1 MKERWL
7 PVGVIAGVLFVI
19 NVVARWVAKGI
30 DDADKQSVAGLVA
43 LGVIGL
49 VFLVAAAYWGRTRP
63 IWRVVADLAAAGGVA
78 CLLSIFVG
86 PLLVGESPFAHGA
99 GAFFAQI
106 WVYAAVFAVGT
117 GLGLAGLVAFTA
129 DYRSKQLKAYAD
141 RTKATPRR
149 V

>member
-1 MKERWL
+1 
-7 PVGVIAGVLFVI
+7 VIAGVLFVV

-30 DDADKQSVAGLVA
+30 DDADTQVTAGFIA

-49 VFLVAAAYWGRTRP
+49 VFLAMAAYWGRTRP
-63 IWRVVADLAAAGGVA
+63 LARVVADLAAAGGFA
-78 CLLSIFVG
+78 CLLSILLG
-86 PLLVGESPFAHGA
+86 PVLAGESPFANGA

-106 WVYAAVFAVGT
+106 WVYAAVFAAGT
-117 GLGLAGLVAFTA
+117 GLGLVGLIAFTA

-141 RTKATPRR
+141 RAKANPRR

>member
-7 PVGVIAGVLFVI
+7 PVGAIAGVLFAV

-30 DDADKQSVAGLVA
+30 DDADKQSMAGFVA

-49 VFLVAAAYWGRTRP
+49 VFLVMAVRWGRTRP
-63 IWRVVADLAAAGGVA
+63 IARVVADLAAAGGVA
-78 CLLSIFVG
+78 CLLSIFLG
-86 PLLVGESPFAHGA
+86 PLLTWESPFANGA

-117 GLGLAGLVAFTA
+117 GLGLAGLVAFAA
-129 DYRSKQLKAYAD
+129 DYRSKQLKSFAE
-141 RTKATPRR
+141 RSKAHPRR

>member
-30 DDADKQSVAGLVA
+30 DDADEQSLAGFVT

-49 VFLVAAAYWGRTRP
+49 VFLGAAVYWGRTRP
-63 IWRVVADLAAAGGVA
+63 IWRVIADLAAAGGAA
-78 CLLSIFVG
+78 CLLSVFIG
-86 PLLVGESPFAHGA
+86 PLLAGESPFANGA
-99 GAFFAQI
+99 GEFFAQI
-106 WVYAAVFAVGT
+106 WFYGAVFAVGT

-129 DYRSKQLKAYAD
+129 DYRSKQLKSFAE
-141 RTKATPRR
+141 RSKAHPRR

>member
-7 PVGVIAGVLFVI
+7 PVGVIAGVLFVV
-19 NVVARWVAKGI
+19 NVVGRWVAKGI
-30 DDADKQSVAGLVA
+30 DDADSQATAGFIA

-49 VFLVAAAYWGRTRP
+49 VFFAMALYWGRTRP
-63 IWRVVADLAAAGGVA
+63 LWRVVGDLAAAGGVA
-78 CLLSIFVG
+78 CLLSILVG
-86 PLLVGESPFAHGA
+86 PLLAGDGPFANGA

-117 GLGLAGLVAFTA
+117 GLGLIGLIAFAA
-129 DYRSKQLKAYAD
+129 DYRAKQLKAFAE
-141 RTKATPRR
+141 RAKAHPRR